1 MSASGSGGL
10 PLGRGGV
17 HLPWTHTH
25 PWTHTRP
32 PRSTSG
38 RYASYWNALFV
49 SINLIFILLCSYEVR
64 WLRKVISAMAV
75 NQMLSFCSAKII
87 AYAIFL
93 VYALQYTVN
102 TEAVFIAL
110 SLLNTIRL
118 TVSHFM
124 PLAVRFGSEC
134 AITFQRMQ
142 VIDKYKL
149 DESRHLC

>member
-1 MSASGSGGL
+1 MLSPDQFL
-10 PLGRGGV
+10 PCRLV
-17 HLPWTHTH
+17 EQCHKN
-25 PWTHTRP
+25 
-32 PRSTSG
+32 TS
-38 RYASYWNALFV
+38 LDFQ
-49 SINLIFILLCSYEVR
+49 LILLFILLCSYEVR

-87 AYAIFL
+87 TYAIFL

-134 AITFQRMQ
+134 EITFQRMQ
-142 VIDKYKL
+142 VIDKFKL
-149 DESRHLC
+149 AEIRHLCLTRIFLFVCVLILC